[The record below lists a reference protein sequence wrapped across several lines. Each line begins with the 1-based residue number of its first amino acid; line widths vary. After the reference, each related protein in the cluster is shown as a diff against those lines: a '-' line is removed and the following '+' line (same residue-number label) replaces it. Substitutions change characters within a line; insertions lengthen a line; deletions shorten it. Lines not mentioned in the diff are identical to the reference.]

1 MKLKKLKKQTRIA
14 VIITTLIFCMMFGN
28 VTALANDHVPY
39 DTYNYDYRDY
49 IVHTPAAYVPDHSIS
64 GVSFGIGAFSNPQD
78 LCIAPDGLVYIA
90 DTNNN
95 RIVVLN
101 ENMTKLVRVIKE
113 FDNNGTLDRFNRPY
127 GVAISK
133 KNELYIA
140 DSENKRIV
148 VLSSEDQ
155 FIKIVDN
162 PQSDVLEEGYVFTP
176 LKVTVDY
183 ADRIFCIAKGMTE
196 GIMVFDSNGQFT
208 SFFGTI
214 KVEITLW
221 EKFWR
226 RLSTKKERSRQ
237 SLFIPTEFT
246 GIDIDEK
253 GFIFASNIDNAGEQA
268 VRRLNP
274 SGEDVIKKGVKK
286 NVGGDLRTGGMNVY
300 AGPSKI
306 VDVVYRNNGIYSILD
321 SRRGRIFTYD
331 YEGNLLYIFGGLGS
345 QAGTFVAPVAIESS
359 NNMILVL
366 DSTRAEILVFHAT
379 EYGTL
384 INDAVALR
392 FDGDES
398 LAVEKWEQ
406 VLKLDENFEIANVGI
421 GKAYLSKGENKLA
434 MKYLK
439 LGMSREY
446 YSIAYKRYRN
456 EILKENLSYM
466 LTGIV
471 VLIGGTMITKSII
484 RKRKNIVDDT
494 DGGGLE

>member
-1 MKLKKLKKQTRIA
+1 MKPKKQTRIA
-14 VIITTLIFCMMFGN
+14 VIITTIIFCMMFGN

-49 IVHTPAAYVPDHSIS
+49 IVHTPAAYVPDSSIS
-64 GVSFGIGAFSNPQD
+64 GVSFGIGAFNNPQD

-101 ENMTKLVRVIKE
+101 DTMTKVVREIKE
-113 FDNNGTLDRFNRPY
+113 FDNSGILDKFNRPF
-127 GVAISK
+127 GVAISM

-148 VLSSEDQ
+148 VLNEKDQ
-155 FIKIVDN
+155 LIKIVSN

-196 GIMVFDSNGQFT
+196 GIMVFDTNGQFT
-208 SFFGTI
+208 SFYGTI
-214 KVEITLW
+214 KVEISLW
-221 EKFWR
+221 EKIWR

-253 GFIFASNIDNAGEQA
+253 GFVFASNIDNTGVQA

-286 NVGGDLRTGGMNVY
+286 NVGGDLMTGGMY
-300 AGPSKI
+300 IYSGPSKI
-306 VDVVYRNNGIYSILD
+306 VDVAYRESGIYSILD

-331 YEGNLLYIFGGLGS
+331 SEGNLLYIFGGLGS
-345 QAGTFVAPVAIESS
+345 QAGTFVAPVAIESLQ
-359 NNMILVL
+359 NKMLVL
-366 DSTRAEILVFHAT
+366 DSTRAEILVFNAT

-384 INDAVALR
+384 INEAVALR
-392 FDGDES
+392 FDGDEA
-398 LAVEKWEQ
+398 LAVEKWEK

-421 GKAYLSKGENKLA
+421 GKAYLSKGDNKTA

-456 EILKENLSYM
+456 EILKDNLSYV

-471 VLIGGTMITKSII
+471 IIAAGLMITKAII
-484 RKRKNIVDDT
+484 RKRKNLVNDT

>member
-1 MKLKKLKKQTRIA
+1 
-14 VIITTLIFCMMFGN
+14 MMFGN
-28 VTALANDHVPY
+28 VAALANDHVPY

-49 IVHTPAAYVPDHSIS
+49 IVRTPAAYVPDCSVS

-78 LCIAPDGLVYIA
+78 LCIAPNGLVYIA

-95 RIVVLN
+95 RIVVLS
-101 ENMTKLVRVIKE
+101 EDMTKLVKVIDG
-113 FDNNGTLDRFNRPY
+113 FDNQGTKDSFNRPF
-127 GVAISK
+127 GVAISEK
-133 KNELYIA
+133 AELYIA

-148 VLSSEDQ
+148 VLDAEDKL
-155 FIKIVDN
+155 IKIVSN
-162 PQSDVLEEGYVFTP
+162 PTSDVLEEGYVFTP

-183 ADRIFCIAKGMTE
+183 ADRIYCIAKGMTE

-221 EKFWR
+221 EKIWR
-226 RLSTKKERSRQ
+226 KLSTKEERSRQ

-246 GIDIDEK
+246 GIDIDEM
-253 GFIFASNIDNAGEQA
+253 GFIFASNVDNQGVQA

-274 SGEDVIKKGVKK
+274 RGEDVIKKGVKK
-286 NVGGDLRTGGMNVY
+286 NVGGDLAIGGMSIY
-300 AGPSKI
+300 SGPSKI
-306 VDVVYRNNGIYSILD
+306 VDVVYRNNGIYSLLD

-331 YEGNLLYIFGGLGS
+331 SEGNLLYIFGGLGS
-345 QAGTFVAPVAIESS
+345 QAGTFIAPVAIESLQ
-359 NNMILVL
+359 NKILVL
-366 DSTRAEILVFHAT
+366 DSTRAEILVFET
-379 EYGTL
+379 TKYGQL

-398 LAVEKWEQ
+398 LAVEKWEK

-421 GKAYLSKGENKLA
+421 GKAYLSKGENKEA

-456 EILKENLSYM
+456 EILKENLSYV

-471 VLIGGTMITKSII
+471 VIVAGVLIIKA
-484 RKRKNIVDDT
+484 RKRKNEHDEDT
-494 DGGGLE
+494 EGGGLE

>member
-1 MKLKKLKKQTRIA
+1 MKPKKQTRIA
-14 VIITTLIFCMMFGN
+14 VIITTIIFCMMFGN

-49 IVHTPAAYVPDHSIS
+49 IVHTPAAYVPDNSIT
-64 GVSFGIGAFSNPQD
+64 GVSFGIGAFNNPQD
-78 LCIAPDGLVYIA
+78 LCIAPDGLVYLA

-101 ENMTKLVRVIKE
+101 DSMTKLIKVIKE
-113 FDNNGTLDRFNRPY
+113 FDNNGTLDTFNRPF
-127 GVAISK
+127 GVAISN

-148 VLSSEDQ
+148 VLDANDKL
-155 FIKIVDN
+155 IKIVSN
-162 PQSDVLEEGYVFTP
+162 PQSDVLEAGYVFTP

-208 SFFGTI
+208 SFYGTI
-214 KVEITLW
+214 KVEISLW
-221 EKFWR
+221 EKIWR
-226 RLSTKKERSRQ
+226 KLSTKKERSRQ

-253 GFIFASNIDNAGEQA
+253 GFVFASNIDNQGVQA

-286 NVGGDLRTGGMNVY
+286 NVGGDLMTGGMY
-300 AGPSKI
+300 IYSGPSKI
-306 VDVVYRNNGIYSILD
+306 VDVAYRDNGIYSILD

-331 YEGNLLYIFGGLGS
+331 SEGNLLYIFGGLGS
-345 QAGTFVAPVAIESS
+345 QAGTFVAPVAIESLQ
-359 NNMILVL
+359 NKILVL
-366 DSTRAEILVFHAT
+366 DATRAEILVFNAT

-384 INDAVALR
+384 INEAVALR
-392 FDGDES
+392 FDGDEA
-398 LAVEKWEQ
+398 LAVEKWEK

-421 GKAYLSKGENKLA
+421 GKAYLSKGDNEMA

-456 EILKENLSYM
+456 EILKDNISYI

-471 VLIGGTMITKSII
+471 IIAAGVMITKKVL
-484 RKRKNIVDDT
+484 RRRKNIQDDT

>member
-1 MKLKKLKKQTRIA
+1 MKRSKHKRTAIL
-14 VIITTLIFCMMFGN
+14 ITTILFCMVFGN
-28 VTALANDHVPY
+28 MTALANDHVPY

-49 IVHTPAAYVPDHSIS
+49 IVHTPAAYVPDNSIS

-78 LCIAPDGLVYIA
+78 LCVAPNGLVYIA

-101 ENMTKLVRVIKE
+101 EDMTKLVKVIEE
-113 FDNNGTLDRFNRPY
+113 FDNQGEKDRFNRPF
-127 GVAISK
+127 GVAISEK
-133 KNELYIA
+133 EELYIA

-148 VLSSEDQ
+148 VLNAEGEL
-155 FIKIVDN
+155 IKIVNN
-162 PQSDVLEEGYVFTP
+162 PTSDVLEEGYVFTP

-183 ADRIFCIAKGMTE
+183 ADRIYCIAKGMTE

-221 EKFWR
+221 EKIWR
-226 RLSTKKERSRQ
+226 KLSTKEERSRQ

-246 GIDIDEK
+246 GIDIDEM
-253 GFIFASNIDNAGEQA
+253 GFIFASNVDNEGVQA

-274 SGEDVIKKGVKK
+274 RGEDVIKKGVKK
-286 NVGGDLRTGGMNVY
+286 NVGGDLFIGGMSIY
-300 AGPSKI
+300 SGPSKI
-306 VDVVYRNNGIYSILD
+306 VDVVYRNNGIYSLLD

-331 YEGNLLYIFGGLGS
+331 SEGNLLYIFGGLGS
-345 QAGTFVAPVAIESS
+345 QAGTFIAPVAIESLQ
-359 NNMILVL
+359 NKILVL
-366 DSTRAEILVFHAT
+366 DSTRAEILVFEAT
-379 EYGTL
+379 EYGHL

-398 LAVEKWEQ
+398 LAVEKWQ
-406 VLKLDENFEIANVGI
+406 KVLKLDENFEIANVGI
-421 GKAYLSKGENKLA
+421 GKAYLSKGENKEA

-456 EILKENLSYM
+456 EILKANLSYV

-471 VLIGGTMITKSII
+471 VIAAVVVIGKG
-484 RKRKNIVDDT
+484 RKRKNQHDKDT
-494 DGGGLE
+494 EGGGLE